1 MIPLGRDTKTEP
13 LPTTGAAGWSPLQKY
28 GDQKERRH
36 QKRAVAPMDNMFFE
50 KGASEGDGGFVGI
63 NIVYA
68 CADRQEKTLAS

>member
-1 MIPLGRDTKTEP
+1 
-13 LPTTGAAGWSPLQKY
+13 
-28 GDQKERRH
+28 
-36 QKRAVAPMDNMFFE
+36 MDNMFFE